1 MVTIK
6 SLESQMDAIIRSGLR
21 DAMQYVDVMDR
32 RDPLHEVKVFLY
44 QSLYDPL
51 HDQILKTHTEGYG
64 AGGDLMRRAGMKVDW
79 SPLGDAVS
87 YEDPRIAKMAKAV
100 ILGLEESLDG
110 QTDAILEVILAE
122 YEQGSSIPTISRG
135 LVSYFD
141 DNRAVA
147 DRLARTVTNDV
158 YNRAHIERYEDSGVV
173 DGVQFSA
180 HMDDR
185 TSEICEM
192 LNGTIWALGD
202 PEIQAPPLHFNCFVE
217 GTRIEPTSDLV
228 AAFRA
233 RYSGQV
239 VELTLSDGRR
249 LTVTPNHMLLTPN
262 GFLAAKFLRDGDDVV
277 CRPLLK
283 RVVHGIDPNQ
293 NNMHPTVEEVFGTF
307 GISRGVRSK
316 TMPATSAD
324 FHNDGEF
331 VEGNIDV
338 VTSKGFLL
346 SAAYTKFFEHIYKYC
361 LGTGNSD
368 LVNLPIDSDLFS
380 VLISLAFA
388 ADGGMSGGRK
398 TSPFFDGRL
407 MHPDIHSF
415 AAVARS
421 DPDLVESR
429 DNYTT
434 SHPKLPSDC
443 LDRHPP
449 HIQPP
454 ESVEVNGLTFG
465 CLEPHISKPS
475 VDSCSTDLEMIR
487 NLLTRHSRIIAV
499 QKVVSID
506 VVPFHGYIYDF
517 QTLSTLCLGNGVVT
531 SNCRSRL
538 VPYFGKIP
546 GDRDFTKEFGSEFVA
561 GATATATTFRGKY
574 WRSMAAAAD
583 SVKHD
588 ALLQELATVR
598 DLVVDRCPVKPHH
611 EPTVDDAYSAIC
623 QGS

>member
-1 MVTIK
+1 MVTVK
-6 SLESQMDAIIRSGLR
+6 SLENQMDVIIRSGLR
-21 DAMQYVDVMDR
+21 EAMQHVDVMDR

-44 QSLYDPL
+44 QYLYDPL
-51 HDQILKTHTEGYG
+51 HDQILETHTAGYD
-64 AGGDLMRRAGMKVDW
+64 AGGDLMRQAGIKVDW

-110 QTDAILEVILAE
+110 QNDAILKVILAE

-147 DRLARTVTNDV
+147 DRMACTVTNDV
-158 YNRAHIERYEDSGVV
+158 YNRAHLDRYEDSGVV
-173 DGVQFSA
+173 DGVQYSA
-180 HMDDR
+180 HIDDR

-192 LNGTIWALGD
+192 LNGTIWALDD
-202 PEIQAPPLHFNCFVE
+202 PDIQTPPLHFNCFVE

-249 LTVTPNHMLLTPN
+249 LAVTPNHMLLTPN
-262 GFLAAKFLRDGDDVV
+262 GFLAAEFLRDGDDVI
-277 CRPLLK
+277 CRPDLK
-283 RVVHGIDPNQ
+283 RVVHGFDPDHDNFQ
-293 NNMHPTVEEVFGTF
+293 PTVEEVFGTF

-316 TMPATSAD
+316 TVPATSAD

-331 VEGNIDV
+331 VEGNIDA
-338 VTSKGFLL
+338 VTSEGFLL

-361 LGTGNSD
+361 LGAGDSN

-380 VLISLAFA
+380 VLMSLAFA
-388 ADGGMSGGRK
+388 TDGGMSGGRK
-398 TSPFFDGRL
+398 TATFFGGRL
-407 MHPDIHSF
+407 AHPDIHGF
-415 AAVARS
+415 ATIPRS
-421 DPDLVESR
+421 DPNLIKTR
-429 DNYTT
+429 NYDTT
-434 SHPKLPSDC
+434 RHPKLPSDC

-449 HIQPP
+449 HIQFP
-454 ESVEVNGLTFG
+454 ESVEVNDLAFG
-465 CLEPHISKPS
+465 CLEPHIIKPS
-475 VDSCSTDLEMIR
+475 VNGCSTDVEMIR
-487 NLLTRHSRIIAV
+487 NLLTRHSRIIEV
-499 QKVVSID
+499 QKIVSID
-506 VVPFHGYIYDF
+506 IVPFHGYIYDF
-517 QTLSTLCLGNGVVT
+517 QTLSTLCIGNGIVT

-546 GDRDFTKEFGSEFVA
+546 GARDFTKEFGSEFVS
-561 GATATATTFRGKY
+561 GATETADTFRSKY
-574 WRSMAAAAD
+574 WRSMSAAAD
-583 SVKHD
+583 SVKRD
-588 ALLQELATVR
+588 VLASDLATVR

-611 EPTVDDAYSAIC
+611 EPTVDDAYSAIG